1 MDKLIFGVVEGRGPV
16 GNEQLL
22 HKQKCQA
29 VFKMSFI
36 SSEYLTILKRQGFGT
51 FVCVG
56 IFTSNKLGLGDP
68 SAEIKEKICMQL
80 VLHTKGQLYE
90 KLNKQFHLV

>member
-1 MDKLIFGVVEGRGPV
+1 
-16 GNEQLL
+16 
-22 HKQKCQA
+22 
-29 VFKMSFI
+29 MSFI

-68 SAEIKEKICMQL
+68 SAEIKEKICM
-80 VLHTKGQLYE
+80 
-90 KLNKQFHLV
+90 